1 VTAAHTVPS
10 ALREPDPPVFRSNA
24 ALDADDAKRIDD
36 AKTAAHPTIVEY
48 HHARF
53 LAKKLYPAPFAA
65 LIGEE
70 LEGWCDL
77 GHRFGTSARVSA
89 VYAQVMSDARE
100 AGLA

>member
-1 VTAAHTVPS
+1 VTAAHIVPS

-24 ALDADDAKRIDD
+24 ALDADDATRIHD
-36 AKTAAHPTIVEY
+36 AKEAARVTAAEY
-48 HHARF
+48 RLAASYARR
-53 LAKKLYPAPFAA
+53 LYPAPFAA

-89 VYAQVMSDARE
+89 VYAQVMLDARK